1 MAWLS
6 MASQCRSATKAT
18 GMACHCDLSAVFLR
32 HPHRRNPMSTSVA
45 DWNRIA
51 DRELLVEFRDALND
65 QVTTLE
71 RQVANLRRTPDDRD
85 SVASL
90 FRALHTIKGDASI
103 CRFELG
109 VRITH
114 PIEDILVRLREGKL
128 DFSPLLAEAILL
140 ALDRLE
146 LAVEALLAGRPVDPL
161 RLAALIEGLDRLSE
175 TGNAGL
181 DTASVSLIEAVTGF
195 RPAGATAKLTPKSA
209 NRGQDN
215 ADDLRFFQ
223 RLALQLETYSPLFK
237 GRSGRLLRL
246 ALETNARAGKPVD
259 VVQLEAAVYLHDI
272 GMMFLPESVW
282 LKLGPLTD
290 VERRVMHEH
299 PSFAAGLAE
308 RMAGW
313 QEASVMVAQHHEMV
327 DGGGYPQGLKEDQ
340 IVPGARI
347 LAIVD
352 AFEAVTLKHSH
363 RGEGRSLLRAVAEIN
378 ASDRQF
384 STEWIAHFN
393 QVIRGMVEA

>member
-1 MAWLS
+1 
-6 MASQCRSATKAT
+6 
-18 GMACHCDLSAVFLR
+18 
-32 HPHRRNPMSTSVA
+32 MSTSA
-45 DWNRIA
+45 AAWNRIA

-71 RQVANLRRTPDDRD
+71 RQVANLRRSPDDRD
-85 SVASL
+85 SVATL

-114 PIEDILVRLREGKL
+114 PIESLLVRLREGKL
-128 DFSPLLAEAILL
+128 AFSPLLAEAILL

-161 RLAALIEGLDRLSE
+161 RLPALIEGLDRLSE
-175 TGNAGL
+175 TGNTGL
-181 DTASVSLIEAVTGF
+181 DATSVDLIEAVTGF
-195 RPAGATAKLTPKSA
+195 RPAGAAAKLTPRAA

-215 ADDLRFFQ
+215 AADLQFFQ
-223 RLALQLETYSPLFK
+223 RLALQLESYSPLFK

-259 VVQLEAAVYLHDI
+259 VAQLEAAVYLHDI

-290 VERRVMHEH
+290 AERRVMHEH
-299 PSFAAGLAE
+299 PHFAAGLAE

-313 QEASVMVAQHHEMV
+313 QEAATMIAQHHEMV
-327 DGGGYPQGLKEDQ
+327 DGGGYPQGLKEDD
-340 IVPGARI
+340 IVPGAKI
-347 LAIVD
+347 LAIID
-352 AFEAVTLKHSH
+352 AFEAVTLKHGH
-363 RGEGRSLLRAVAEIN
+363 RGAGRSLLRAVAEIN

-384 STEWIAHFN
+384 SAEWIGHFN

>member
-1 MAWLS
+1 M
-6 MASQCRSATKAT
+6 
-18 GMACHCDLSAVFLR
+18 
-32 HPHRRNPMSTSVA
+32 NTSIA
-45 DWNRIA
+45 PYTEIA
-51 DRELLVEFRDALND
+51 DRELLIEFRDALND
-65 QVTTLE
+65 QVASFE
-71 RQVANLRRTPDDRD
+71 RQVAHLRREPNDRD
-85 SVASL
+85 SIATL

-114 PIEDILVRLREGKL
+114 PIESLLVRMREGKL
-128 DFSPLLAEAILL
+128 SFSPLLAEAILL

-146 LAVEALLAGRPVDPL
+146 LAVEALLAGRSLAPL
-161 RLAALIEGLDRLSE
+161 HLQALIDGLDALSGSE
-175 TGNAGL
+175 NAGL
-181 DTASVSLIEAVTGF
+181 DAGSVALIEAVTGF
-195 RPAGATAKLTPKSA
+195 RPAGVAAKLMPRA
-209 NRGQDN
+209 AARGHNN
-215 ADDLRFFQ
+215 AADLKFFQ

-246 ALETNARAGKPVD
+246 ALDTNARAGKPVD
-259 VVQLEAAVYLHDI
+259 ATQLEAAVYLHDI

-282 LKLGPLTD
+282 LKVGALTD
-290 VERRVMHEH
+290 AERKVMHEH

-308 RMAGW
+308 RMVGW
-313 QEASVMVAQHHEMV
+313 QEAALMIAQHHEMV
-327 DGGGYPQGLKEDQ
+327 DGRGYPQGLKDEQ
-340 IVPGARI
+340 IVLGAKI

-378 ASDRQF
+378 ASDKQF
-384 STEWIAHFN
+384 STEWIEHFN

>member
-1 MAWLS
+1 MS
-6 MASQCRSATKAT
+6 NSIAT
-18 GMACHCDLSAVFLR
+18 
-32 HPHRRNPMSTSVA
+32 
-45 DWNRIA
+45 WNQIT

-71 RQVANLRRTPDDRD
+71 RQVANLRRDPADRD
-85 SVASL
+85 SVATL

-109 VRITH
+109 VRLAH
-114 PIEDILVRLREGKL
+114 PIESLLVRLREGRL
-128 DFSPLLAEAILL
+128 AFSPLLAEAILL

-146 LAVEALLAGRPVDPL
+146 LAVEALLAGRPIDSL
-161 RLAALIEGLDRLSE
+161 RLPALLTGLDRLAGME
-175 TGNAGL
+175 NAALEAG
-181 DTASVSLIEAVTGF
+181 SVDLIEAVTGF
-195 RPAGATAKLTPKSA
+195 RPAGAAAKLTPKAA

-215 ADDLRFFQ
+215 AADLHFFQ

-259 VVQLEAAVYLHDI
+259 VAQLEAAVYLHDI

-290 VERRVMHEH
+290 AERRVMHEH
-299 PSFAAGLAE
+299 PSFAAGLAG

-313 QEASVMVAQHHEMV
+313 QEAAVMIAQHHEMV
-327 DGGGYPQGLKEDQ
+327 DGGGYPQGLKEDS
-340 IVPGARI
+340 IVPGAKI

-352 AFEAVTLKHSH
+352 AFEAVTLKHGH
-363 RGEGRSLLRAVAEIN
+363 RGAGRSLLRAVAEIN

-384 STEWIAHFN
+384 SAEWIGHFN

>member
-1 MAWLS
+1 
-6 MASQCRSATKAT
+6 
-18 GMACHCDLSAVFLR
+18 
-32 HPHRRNPMSTSVA
+32 MSTSPTV
-45 DWNRIA
+45 WNRIA

-65 QVTTLE
+65 QVATLE
-71 RQVANLRRTPDDRD
+71 RQVANLRRSPDDRD
-85 SVASL
+85 SVATL

-114 PIEDILVRLREGKL
+114 PIESLLVRLREGRL
-128 DFSPLLAEAILL
+128 VFSPLLAEAILL

-181 DTASVSLIEAVTGF
+181 DTASVDLIEAVTGF
-195 RPAGATAKLTPKSA
+195 RPAAAAGKLTPKSA

-215 ADDLRFFQ
+215 AADLHFFQ
-223 RLALQLETYSPLFK
+223 RLALQLESYSPLFK

-259 VVQLEAAVYLHDI
+259 AAQLEAAVYLHDI

-290 VERRVMHEH
+290 AERRVMHEH
-299 PSFAAGLAE
+299 PSFAAGLAG

-313 QEASVMVAQHHEMV
+313 QEAAVMIAQHHEMV

-384 STEWIAHFN
+384 SAEWIGHFN

>member
-1 MAWLS
+1 
-6 MASQCRSATKAT
+6 
-18 GMACHCDLSAVFLR
+18 
-32 HPHRRNPMSTSVA
+32 MSTSVV

-51 DRELLVEFRDALND
+51 DRELLLEFRDALTD

-85 SVASL
+85 SVATL

-114 PIEDILVRLREGKL
+114 PIESLLVRLREGKL
-128 DFSPLLAEAILL
+128 SFSPLLAEAILL

-146 LAVEALLAGRPVDPL
+146 LAVEALLAGRTVAPL
-161 RLAALIEGLDRLSE
+161 RLPALMEGLDLLSE
-175 TGNAGL
+175 TGNSGL
-181 DTASVSLIEAVTGF
+181 DAASVNLIEAVTGF
-195 RPAGATAKLTPKSA
+195 RPAGATAKLTPKA
-209 NRGQDN
+209 TARGQDN
-215 ADDLRFFQ
+215 AGDLHFFH
-223 RLALQLETYSPLFK
+223 RLALQLESYSPLFK

-259 VVQLEAAVYLHDI
+259 VAQLEAAVYLHDI

-282 LKLGPLTD
+282 LKLGPLAD
-290 VERRVMHEH
+290 AERRVLREH

-313 QEASVMVAQHHEMV
+313 QDAAVMIAQHHEMV
-327 DGGGYPQGLKEDQ
+327 DGAGYPQGLKEDQ
-340 IVPGARI
+340 IVPGAKI
-347 LAIVD
+347 LAIID

-384 STEWIAHFN
+384 SAEWIGHFN

>member
-1 MAWLS
+1 M
-6 MASQCRSATKAT
+6 
-18 GMACHCDLSAVFLR
+18 
-32 HPHRRNPMSTSVA
+32 NTSIA
-45 DWNRIA
+45 GYSHIA
-51 DRELLVEFRDALND
+51 DRELLLEFRGALND

-71 RQVANLRRTPDDRD
+71 RQVANLRREPGDRD
-85 SVASL
+85 SVATL

-114 PIEDILVRLREGKL
+114 PIESLLVRLREGKL
-128 DFSPLLAEAILL
+128 VFSALLAEAILL

-146 LAVEALLAGRPVDPL
+146 LAVDALLAGRSIDSL
-161 RLAALIEGLDRLSE
+161 RLAALIDGLDGLSTTE
-175 TGNAGL
+175 NAGL
-181 DTASVSLIEAVTGF
+181 DASSIDLIEAVTGF
-195 RPAGATAKLTPKSA
+195 RPAGAAAKLTPKA
-209 NRGQDN
+209 TARRQDN

-259 VVQLEAAVYLHDI
+259 VAQLEAAVYLHDI
-272 GMMFLPESVW
+272 GMMFLPESIW
-282 LKLGPLTD
+282 LKVGPLTD
-290 VERRVMHEH
+290 AERRVMHEH

-313 QEASVMVAQHHEMV
+313 QEAATMIAQHHEMV
-327 DGGGYPQGLKEDQ
+327 DGQGYPQGLAEDQ

-363 RGEGRSLLRAVAEIN
+363 RGQGRSLLRAVAEIN

-384 STEWIAHFN
+384 SAEWIGHFN

>member
-1 MAWLS
+1 
-6 MASQCRSATKAT
+6 
-18 GMACHCDLSAVFLR
+18 
-32 HPHRRNPMSTSVA
+32 MSTSVP

-51 DRELLVEFRDALND
+51 DRELLLEFRDALND

-71 RQVANLRRTPDDRD
+71 RQVANLRRMPDDRD
-85 SVASL
+85 SVATL

-109 VRITH
+109 VRIAH
-114 PIEDILVRLREGKL
+114 PIESLLVRLREGKL
-128 DFSPLLAEAILL
+128 SFSPLLAEAMLL

-161 RLAALIEGLDRLSE
+161 RLPALIEGLDRLSE
-175 TGNAGL
+175 TENTGL
-181 DTASVSLIEAVTGF
+181 DAASVNLIEAVTGF
-195 RPAGATAKLTPKSA
+195 RPAGATAKLTPKGA

-215 ADDLRFFQ
+215 AGDLRFFQ

-259 VVQLEAAVYLHDI
+259 AAQLEAAVYLHDI

-290 VERRVMHEH
+290 AERRVMHEH
-299 PSFAAGLAE
+299 PSFAAGLAG
-308 RMAGW
+308 RMTGW
-313 QEASVMVAQHHEMV
+313 QDAAMMIAQHHEMV
-327 DGGGYPQGLKEDQ
+327 DGRGYPQGLREDQ
-340 IVPGARI
+340 IVPGAKI
-347 LAIVD
+347 LAIID

-363 RGEGRSLLRAVAEIN
+363 RGQGRSLLRAVAEIN

-384 STEWIAHFN
+384 STEWIGHFN